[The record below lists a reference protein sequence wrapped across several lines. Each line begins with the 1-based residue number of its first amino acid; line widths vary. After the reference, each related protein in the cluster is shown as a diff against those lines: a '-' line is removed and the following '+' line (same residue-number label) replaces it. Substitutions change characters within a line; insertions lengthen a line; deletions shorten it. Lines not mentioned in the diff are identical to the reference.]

1 MHKIERRECLILA
14 FPVQRRL
21 IAELPVWHNV
31 HMRFSSHAK
40 VRRENEQVPA
50 HQNRRSTRNTPTIWL
65 RFANP
70 ADAERIKEG
79 FEKAGLSHQVQ
90 GAVYVQLNGHA
101 ASSNSLNT
109 RACLLLAQSGHSNAL
124 NQCLLLGVKRT

>member
-50 HQNRRSTRNTPTIWL
+50 HQNRRSTRKDIV
-65 RFANP
+65 ANV
-70 ADAERIKEG
+70 AKL
-79 FEKAGLSHQVQ
+79 AGL
-90 GAVYVQLNGHA
+90 L
-101 ASSNSLNT
+101 T
-109 RACLLLAQSGHSNAL
+109 RAGHFH
-124 NQCLLLGVKRT
+124 

>member
-50 HQNRRSTRNTPTIWL
+50 HQNRRSTRAGHLVGCDSPT
-65 RFANP
+65 P
-70 ADAERIKEG
+70 ADAERIKKA
-79 FEKAGLSHQVQ
+79 FEKAGLSH
-90 GAVYVQLNGHA
+90 
-101 ASSNSLNT
+101 
-109 RACLLLAQSGHSNAL
+109 
-124 NQCLLLGVKRT
+124 

>member
-21 IAELPVWHNV
+21 IAELPAWHNV

-50 HQNRRSTRNTPTIWL
+50 HQNRRSTRADHLVGCDSPTPPML
-65 RFANP
+65 RGSKRASKRP
-70 ADAERIKEG
+70 GCRIKS
-79 FEKAGLSHQVQ
+79 KARSTSNERTRRIQRFSKH
-90 GAVYVQLNGHA
+90 ARYVCSWHKADMSQTSPNVRFRG
-101 ASSNSLNT
+101 
-109 RACLLLAQSGHSNAL
+109 
-124 NQCLLLGVKRT
+124 

>member
-31 HMRFSSHAK
+31 HMRFSSHTK

-50 HQNRRSTRNTPTIWL
+50 HQNRRSTRNTATPTIWL

-70 ADAERIKEG
+70 ADAERTKRASKRPGCRIKS
-79 FEKAGLSHQVQ
+79 KARST
-90 GAVYVQLNGHA
+90 
-101 ASSNSLNT
+101 SN
-109 RACLLLAQSGHSNAL
+109 
-124 NQCLLLGVKRT
+124 

>member
-50 HQNRRSTRNTPTIWL
+50 HQNRRSTRNTATPTIWSAAIRQPPPMREDQKAL
-65 RFANP
+65 RKGRVVALSP
-70 ADAERIKEG
+70 RRGLRPTER
-79 FEKAGLSHQVQ
+79 
-90 GAVYVQLNGHA
+90 
-101 ASSNSLNT
+101 T
-109 RACLLLAQSGHSNAL
+109 R
-124 NQCLLLGVKRT
+124 RI